1 MASELTT
8 RQWALYNF
16 LKEQGDRWTTQEEA
30 VNALRDLY
38 PQVAEHMPFHD
49 TAARFRMTADIR
61 QINANDTIQKVII
74 SSPKGIKIANEE
86 EFARHVQKEIKAAIR
101 KLLRAR
107 QKAAKGQMDGQMR
120 LVFGAERDTVKSF
133 LDSDKA
139 VGERL
144 KEARLKAGLTAAE
157 VVARMQIKSVDA
169 PMLSRFEKG
178 YALPNKT
185 TLAKLA
191 EIYGISGDYLLTG
204 ILLNESATLEN
215 TDLQVI

>member
-1 MASELTT
+1 MKSELNT

-16 LKEQGDRWTTQEEA
+16 LKEQGDEWTTQYKVA
-30 VNALRDLY
+30 AAL
-38 PQVAEHMPFHD
+38 VEHYGMPDKDKFHD
-49 TAARFRMTADIR
+49 SNARKQMTVDIR
-61 QINANDTIQKVII
+61 KINASSIIQKVII
-74 SSPKGIKIANEE
+74 SSPKGIKIANAE
-86 EFARHVQKEIKAAIR
+86 EFDRHTRKEIMAAVR
-101 KLLRAR
+101 KLLRAK

-120 LVFGAERDTVKSF
+120 LVFGSERDTVKSF

-157 VVARMQIKSVDA
+157 VVARLQIKSVDA

-178 YALPNKT
+178 YALPNKS
-185 TLAKLA
+185 TLLKLA
-191 EIYGISGDYLLTG
+191 EIYDITGDYILTG
-204 ILLNESATLEN
+204 ILSDEAETLEN